1 MISDEVNLLVS
12 KAKSRDADAF
22 TTLILSIKEQLYK
35 TIYVIVQNQ
44 SSALEVLDEVIYKSY
59 INLNKLSHNEF
70 FKTWIIR
77 IAINESKNYIKK
89 NSKIMYMDEYEEKV
103 DFNISTTNELH
114 EEKMD
119 IEQAMKKLDQN
130 TRTILV
136 MKLYLENTFEDIA
149 QNLEKPVST
158 VKSAYYTGIE
168 KLRQLLRIEEVNE

>member
-89 NSKIMYMDEYEEKV
+89 NC
-103 DFNISTTNELH
+103 TWTN
-114 EEKMD
+114 
-119 IEQAMKKLDQN
+119 MKKKLTLICLQQMN
-130 TRTILV
+130 H
-136 MKLYLENTFEDIA
+136 MKKKWTLN
-149 QNLEKPVST
+149 
-158 VKSAYYTGIE
+158 
-168 KLRQLLRIEEVNE
+168 KL